1 MASFKYCSECN
12 NMLYPREDK
21 TNRKLL
27 FACRNC
33 HFEEDAD
40 NSCVYRHEIVHAPSE
55 QTMVLTDLS
64 ADPTLPRTTTACPRC
79 GYQEAVFFQSAA
91 RRADTKMTLFYVCC
105 NRACGHRWVD

>member
-1 MASFKYCSECN
+1 MLLRINHTLILLSN

-40 NSCVYRHEIVHAPSE
+40 NNCVYRHEIVHAPSY
-55 QTMVLTDLS
+55 V
-64 ADPTLPRTTTACPRC
+64 
-79 GYQEAVFFQSAA
+79 V
-91 RRADTKMTLFYVCC
+91 DT
-105 NRACGHRWVD
+105 